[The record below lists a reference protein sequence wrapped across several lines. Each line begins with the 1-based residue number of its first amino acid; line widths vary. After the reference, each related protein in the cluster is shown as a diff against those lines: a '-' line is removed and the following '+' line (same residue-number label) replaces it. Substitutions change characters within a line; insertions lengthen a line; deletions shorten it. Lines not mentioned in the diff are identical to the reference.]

1 MQKSVVILLSF
12 LLSYPLSA
20 QKIKAEYEEG
30 SIRVNDKEVATMT
43 KTKDKENLG
52 LTSTF
57 DVFSLSGDKLII
69 GAYAGEFEQD
79 PNDDMNQFY
88 RVSFLTVNL
97 TGIFAVS
104 KLGAEKSFG
113 KLMAKSGI
121 FTDTGVDEQ
130 LVKEFIARY
139 GKTPK
144 VAIDYSVVGR
154 DKSWP
159 LKLNADKTIEQQ
171 SKIIGNFKDIST
183 INGQGIDT
191 YEFYLPSG
199 VKIAT
204 VNFTGG
210 NNAQNCDMRTLKDNS
225 VRNVA
230 IATKETITA
239 SMSSID
245 RNQWVLERITKWLV
259 ANGYL

>member
-1 MQKSVVILLSF
+1 MKNASVILFSF
-12 LLSYPLSA
+12 LLSFSLAA
-20 QKIKAEYEEG
+20 QKVKGDYEDG
-30 SIRVNDKEVATMT
+30 SIKVNDQEVATMT

-57 DVFSLSGDKLII
+57 EIFSLSGEKLII
-69 GAYAGEFEQD
+69 GAYAGEFEQN

-88 RVSFLTVNL
+88 RVSFLTVNQ

-121 FTDTGVDEQ
+121 FSDNGLDEQ
-130 LVKEFIARY
+130 AVKEFIAKS

-144 VAIDYSVVGR
+144 VAIDYSIVGR

-159 LKLNADKTIEQQ
+159 LKLNTDKSIEQQ
-171 SKIIGNFKDIST
+171 SKIIGSFRDITVS
-183 INGQGIDT
+183 GKGVDT

-210 NNAQNCDMRTLKDNS
+210 NNAQNCDMRTLKDNL

-230 IATKETITA
+230 ITTKETITA
-239 SMSSID
+239 SMSSVD